1 MTGCGRIGAAGRF
14 DHILIVPRQG
24 ARLAGSPGGQLGGDA
39 MNVGSGTKAAGEG
52 GAGARDRK
60 VPSHEVT
67 YARLRDMILYGH
79 LAPGQP
85 VTIQGL
91 IQDLGAGMTPVRE
104 AIRRLTAEGALLPQG
119 NRRVAVPPMT
129 LSMLE
134 QVAFARLTIEPKL
147 AELAAAHVTPALI
160 AGLEAADEEVNRA
173 IGTGN
178 IPAYLAANHAFHFAL
193 YEASDAPVLV
203 DLVRSLWLR
212 AGPSLRAVI
221 GRYGRSAMPDRHS
234 EALEAMRRGDAAALA
249 QAVERDI
256 QQGVDHVRQA
266 LSEVPG

>member
-1 MTGCGRIGAAGRF
+1 MNAGT
-14 DHILIVPRQG
+14 
-24 ARLAGSPGGQLGGDA
+24 
-39 MNVGSGTKAAGEG
+39 GTKAAEGG
-52 GAGARDRK
+52 GAGRDRK

-129 LSMLE
+129 LSMLD

-160 AGLEAADEEVNRA
+160 TRLEAADERVNRA
-173 IGTGN
+173 IGTGD
-178 IPAYLAANHAFHFAL
+178 IPAYLAANHAFHFTL
-193 YEASDAPVLV
+193 YEASAAPVLV

-221 GRYGRSAMPDRHS
+221 GRYGRAAMPDRHS

-266 LSEVPG
+266 LSEAPD

>member
-1 MTGCGRIGAAGRF
+1 MN
-14 DHILIVPRQG
+14 
-24 ARLAGSPGGQLGGDA
+24 AGSRGADDGQA
-39 MNVGSGTKAAGEG
+39 T
-52 GAGARDRK
+52 DRK

-129 LSMLE
+129 LAMLD
-134 QVAFARLTIEPKL
+134 QVAFARLAIEPHL
-147 AELAAAHVTPALI
+147 AERAAAHLSPALI
-160 AGLEAADEEVNRA
+160 ARLETADAEVNRA
-173 IGTGN
+173 IGSGN
-178 IPAYLAANHAFHFAL
+178 IPAYLAANHAFHFTL
-193 YEASDAPVLV
+193 YEASQAPVLL
-203 DLVRSLWLR
+203 DMARSLWLR

-221 GRYGRSAMPDRHS
+221 GRYGRAAMPDLHS
-234 EALEAMRRGDAAALA
+234 EALAAMRARDPRAVAR
-249 QAVERDI
+249 AVERDI

-266 LSEVPG
+266 LGEAEA